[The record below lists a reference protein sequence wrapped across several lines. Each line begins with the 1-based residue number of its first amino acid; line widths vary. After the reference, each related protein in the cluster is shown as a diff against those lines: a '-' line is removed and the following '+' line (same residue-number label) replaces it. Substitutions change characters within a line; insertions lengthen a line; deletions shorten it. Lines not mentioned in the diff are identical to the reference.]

1 MFLGGISQLANQL
14 TLNGAEISFSPSSSL
29 SSALEKALEGGGDL
43 NAVTSRLIQQL
54 GYKSVFDFSVSGFD
68 SAQKG
73 QHTVK
78 VCSATGADA
87 EEAAANALSQFA
99 GVLKSLT
106 SGKYTAHISMV
117 ETSSGSYVAAI
128 DLTVVEPGGG
138 SDDDDEPV
146 TLTKITATDPTKTV
160 YEVNESFEPAG
171 MVVTAHYSDGST
183 KKVTDYTYSP
193 TVFTSED
200 EGKTV
205 VVTIRYGKKE
215 TQVSVQVNLITLKE
229 ITATAPTKTEY
240 NVGDTFDPDGMEVTA
255 CYSDG
260 STKKI
265 ETSACTFN
273 PNEFTSEQ
281 AGQNVDVTVSYT
293 EAGAEVN
300 TTVSVTVRDPGY
312 YMNGD
317 TYMVYNA
324 DGLQAWAEAVNGGAY
339 SANCTLTS
347 DINLSGITWETVC
360 YGSNAYSGV
369 FDGDNHTISNLNVKK
384 REWNGVDYSYSSPY
398 GLFGNVGTGG
408 TIKDVT
414 VSGSINLTDRDTIG
428 MIAGK
433 NCGQIINCHSEGS
446 VSGKSNV
453 GGIAGYNEGGTIEGC
468 TVSGNITA
476 KDEHSFVGGI
486 TGWNNYSSK
495 VIGCSFD
502 NGTVNGNNYVGGI
515 VASNN
520 NGSQIIAC
528 YAKGTIQG
536 SSKVGGV
543 VGNQLASTK
552 DIVIGCYFTG
562 SSTGNEYVGG
572 VAGLNEL
579 AQCLNACY
587 WNGSA
592 TGGLGVGQGN
602 LSRGEAEKVSD
613 DESWDNA
620 VAAMNT
626 AISSYGYRF
635 GGTMSAPSLSN

>member
-1 MFLGGISQLANQL
+1 MYLKKCLALLVSAALALSLLAGCGGS
-14 TLNGAEISFSPSSSL
+14 
-29 SSALEKALEGGGDL
+29 KALSQVIADLLSGQYNNVTVEVDPDLTAALKKAASAGDTQEEVLAALVENLNLSGGSITFSNLGDG
-43 NAVTSRLIQQL
+43 QQ
-54 GYKSVFDFSVSGFD
+54 
-68 SAQKG
+68 G
-73 QHTVK
+73 QHGVTLTFQPG
-78 VCSATGADA
+78 SDP
-87 EEAAANALSQFA
+87 EAAARSAFTEWNRVFSSLPDDGSYRAHVSMIETEGGYYIA
-99 GVLKSLT
+99 VDVEVLK
-106 SGKYTAHISMV
+106 A
-117 ETSSGSYVAAI
+117 GSH
-128 DLTVVEPGGG
+128 DK
-138 SDDDDEPV
+138 DDPV
-146 TLTKITATDPTKTV
+146 TLTKIVLSGIYKIEYIVDETFDKTDLTVTAYYSNNTSKVVDNYSISPSGALTVQDDTVTITYEEYGQTASATISIAVTDPGFK
-160 YEVNESFEPAG
+160 
-171 MVVTAHYSDGST
+171 
-183 KKVTDYTYSP
+183 
-193 TVFTSED
+193 
-200 EGKTV
+200 
-205 VVTIRYGKKE
+205 
-215 TQVSVQVNLITLKE
+215 
-229 ITATAPTKTEY
+229 
-240 NVGDTFDPDGMEVTA
+240 
-255 CYSDG
+255 
-260 STKKI
+260 
-265 ETSACTFN
+265 
-273 PNEFTSEQ
+273 
-281 AGQNVDVTVSYT
+281 
-293 EAGAEVN
+293 
-300 TTVSVTVRDPGY
+300 
-312 YMNGD
+312 MNGD
-317 TYMVYNA
+317 TYEVYNA

-414 VSGSINLTDRDTIG
+414 VSGSINLTDRGTIG

-486 TGWNNYSSK
+486 TGGNNYSSK